1 MRKTLDIIYIICAIP
16 ILIYMLVFEPS
27 RYAFFKGGWM
37 KYFLILVLVT
47 IIITSWMDLKGKF
60 KDSNLR
66 SAEKFYGRGLD
77 FSTKGDLNE
86 AISNY
91 KMALNMD
98 SDFAPARNAL
108 GYAFFLKG
116 ELNISIK
123 HFKKVIKIN
132 PNSSSAHSILG
143 YALAEA
149 GELDEAILEFRRALE
164 LEPDNINAREAL
176 EKALADIKNKSVYCD
191 VGKNKPVEGAYSND
205 RYNFSIKQPEGW
217 RINTTKLP
225 PEMLVHF
232 TDPRGGGINIMAGP
246 TYKAQESIEDLENL
260 AIRNVHNL
268 NGEMKS
274 LKRIKV
280 NGVDAVEAIYTA
292 MGAKIKKIGFVKD
305 DVEYVIS
312 CAIKHSLF
320 SEYETIF
327 DECIQSFKFNK
338 N

>member
-1 MRKTLDIIYIICAIP
+1 MGKILDIITIICAISLLISML
-16 ILIYMLVFEPS
+16 ILDHS
-27 RYAFFKGGWM
+27 RYIIFKGGWM
-37 KYFLILVLVT
+37 KYFFIFMLVLT
-47 IIITSWMDLKGKF
+47 IILSWMDLKDKF
-60 KDSNLR
+60 KDRNLR
-66 SAEKFYGRGLD
+66 LAEKFYGHGLD
-77 FSTKGDLNE
+77 FSMKGNLNA

-91 KMALNMD
+91 KMALNMN

-116 ELNISIK
+116 ELNKSIK

-132 PNSSSAHSILG
+132 PNSGSAHSILG

-164 LEPDNINAREAL
+164 LEPDNVDAREAL
-176 EKALADIKNKSVYCD
+176 EKALADVKNKSVYCD
-191 VGKNKPVEGAYSND
+191 VGKNEPVEGAYSNG
-205 RYNFSIKQPEGW
+205 RYNFSIKHPKGW
-217 RINTTKLP
+217 KINTTNLP
-225 PEMLVHF
+225 PEMLVQF
-232 TDPRGGGINIMAGP
+232 TDPRGGGVNIMAGP
-246 TYKAQESIEDLENL
+246 TYKAQETIEDLENL

-268 NGEMKS
+268 NGDMES

-280 NGVDAVEAIYTA
+280 DGLDAVEAVYTA
-292 MGAKIKKIGFVKD
+292 LGAKIKKIGFAKD

-312 CAIKHSLF
+312 CAIKPNLF

-327 DECIQSFKFNK
+327 DKCIQSFKFNK